1 MKHADAPQRKA
12 EARAERHARTFVE
25 SQRPKPNPQVLRLT
39 AEGYLP
45 VQIASILAIPLIDVR
60 MMLAVDEK
68 GATK

>member
-25 SQRPKPNPQVLRLT
+25 SQRPPVNPQVLRLKT
-39 AEGYLP
+39 EGYLP

>member
-1 MKHADAPQRKA
+1 MRHADAPQRKA

-25 SQRPKPNPQVLRLT
+25 SQRPKPDPQVLRLK

-60 MMLAVDEK
+60 MMLAIDEK

>member
-1 MKHADAPQRKA
+1 MRHADAPQRKA

-25 SQRPKPNPQVLRLT
+25 SQRPKPDPQVLRLK

-60 MMLAVDEK
+60 LMLAVEAK
-68 GATK
+68 P